1 MSQTAENILTAK
13 PHLQIANEEIR
24 IIAEGLSQ
32 VLDNE
37 SSSPVIEN
45 ILFNKVTSL
54 YYKKRVRLSFS
65 LSDDFKKHFVM
76 IRGLI
81 EFHRSKSFSF
91 HYDIKQKAFEADI
104 DVAQL
109 NHLQSFFNRIS
120 SWLKEE
126 IRFKEALK
134 IVLEFE
140 HRYKI
145 ERASVYSLFKNIN
158 SLFAVG

>member
-1 MSQTAENILTAK
+1 MSQTADNILIESQY
-13 PHLQIANEEIR
+13 LQIANEEIQ
-24 IIAEGLSQ
+24 IIADGFAQ

-37 SSSPVIEN
+37 SSSPAIEN
-45 ILFNKVTSL
+45 ILFDKVTAL

-65 LSDDFKKHFVM
+65 LSEEFKKHFVM

-91 HYDIKQKAFEADI
+91 HYDGKQKAFET
-104 DVAQL
+104 DVDETQL
-109 NHLQSFFNRIS
+109 KHLQSFFNKVS

-126 IRFKEALK
+126 IRFKKALK

-145 ERASVYSLFKNIN
+145 EKASVYTLLRNTTSLAAI
-158 SLFAVG
+158 G